1 MLKSFPD
8 RLMPD
13 KFSRRILKHVAD
25 RRYTPRLLRDLA
37 NDLGVPPDELDAFRD
52 SATQLIHAGQ
62 IVLASSHAIT
72 LPPPGRKMIGTFRL
86 NPRGFGFVV
95 PDSPVEHGDLFI
107 PAGNTG
113 GAMTGDHV
121 RADVIH
127 AAGRGRDR
135 SPYIGRIVEILS
147 RSDKRYTGNLAR
159 QGSLF
164 LVYVDGKSF
173 TQPVVIRDPHAKN
186 AKPGDK
192 VVIEITEYP
201 EGDALPQG
209 VITEVLGAHGQPDV
223 ETAAVMRAY
232 NLPDQ
237 FPPQVLQQA
246 RNASQSFRGT
256 IASGRLDL
264 TRDFIITI
272 DPPDARDFDDAIS
285 LKSLDPASTG
295 GAVFELGVHIA
306 DVAHFVAADS
316 PLDVEARL
324 RGNSVY
330 LPRRVIPMLPE
341 TLSNGVCSL
350 QEGVVRFCKSAF
362 IRYDQDANVLSTR
375 FARTAIKSA
384 KRLTYREAQALID
397 GDPLEARKHARTD
410 TPYTDRLVSVLKQ
423 MNDLAVRIRQ
433 RRLRAGMIVL
443 ALPEVELI
451 FDDDGRVI
459 DAQPEDNS
467 FTHTLIEMFMVEAN
481 EAAARLFNSL
491 NVPMI
496 RRIHDEPPSHDL
508 SELKQFARVAGF
520 NVPSHPSRYELQ
532 KLLDAVRGR
541 PAQHAVHLAVLQTL
555 SKAEYACVNIGHFA
569 LASEHYTHFTSPIRR
584 YPDFIV
590 HRALDAYLDAHVD
603 HAQRLLPGGK
613 KTAQLSGALVDDPR
627 IPDEDTLA
635 EIASHCSATERNA
648 EAAERD
654 LRTYL
659 VLELLAQHLGELFD
673 GTVTGMTNSGVFIQ
687 LNRYLVDGY
696 VRLEDLPGKDEN
708 WRMNRTTGALVAQR
722 SGRTISIGDRFT
734 VRLVKVSPESR
745 QLDLQI
751 TSDTPGRAPALSAKK
766 DKRRQPPGARKAHQQ
781 TMNLKRSEKRKRRHR

>member
-1 MLKSFPD
+1 
-8 RLMPD
+8 MPD
-13 KFSRRILKHVAD
+13 KFSRRILQHVAD

-37 NDLGVPPDELDAFRD
+37 QDLNVAPHEFAAFRH
-52 SATQLIHAGQ
+52 SAAQLIDSGQ
-62 IVLASSHAIT
+62 IVLGAAHTIA
-72 LPPPGRKMIGTFRL
+72 LPPPGRTMIGTFRL
-86 NPRGFGFVV
+86 HPRGFGFVV
-95 PDSPVEHGDLFI
+95 PDSPVEHGDLFV

-127 AAGRGRDR
+127 APARGRGR
-135 SPYIGRIVEILS
+135 SPYLGRVVEILS
-147 RSDKRYTGNLAR
+147 RADKRYTGNLAR
-159 QGSLF
+159 QGGRF
-164 LVYVDGKSF
+164 LVHVDGKSF

-201 EGDALPQG
+201 DGDEWPQG
-209 VITEVLGAHGQPDV
+209 VITEVLGPHGQPDV

-246 RNASQSFRGT
+246 RAASQGFRGT
-256 IASGRLDL
+256 ITPGRLDL
-264 TRDFIITI
+264 TGDFIITI

-285 LKSLDPASTG
+285 LTPLDPASTG

-306 DVAHFVAADS
+306 DVTHFVPPGS
-316 PLDVEARL
+316 PLDAEARR

-350 QEGVVRFCKSAF
+350 QEGALRFCKSAF

-375 FARTAIKSA
+375 FARSAIRSA

-397 GDPLEARKHARTD
+397 GDPGEARKHACTD
-410 TPYTDRLVSVLKQ
+410 TPYTDRLVHALRQ
-423 MNDLAVRIRQ
+423 MNDLALRIRQ

-443 ALPEVELI
+443 DLPEVDLV

-459 DAQPEDNS
+459 DAQPEDDS

-481 EAAARLFNSL
+481 EAAARLFNCL
-491 NVPMI
+491 NIPMI

-508 SELKQFARVAGF
+508 SDLKQFARVAGY
-520 NVPSHPSRYELQ
+520 NIPSRPTRHELQ
-532 KLLDAVRGR
+532 KLLDAVRGK

-555 SKAEYACVNIGHFA
+555 SKAEYACLNIGHFA
-569 LASEHYTHFTSPIRR
+569 LASDHYTHFTSPIRR
-584 YPDFIV
+584 YPDFVV
-590 HRALDAYLDAHVD
+590 HRALDAYLDAFPD
-603 HAQRLLPGGK
+603 HAHRLLPGGK
-613 KTAQLSGALVDDPR
+613 HNARLSRALRDDRR
-627 IPDEDTLA
+627 IPDEAALA

-659 VLELLAQHLGELFD
+659 VLELLAQHVGETFD
-673 GTVTGMTNSGVFIQ
+673 GTVTGITGSGVFIE
-687 LNRYLVDGY
+687 LSRYLVDGY
-696 VRLEDLPGKDEN
+696 VRLEDLPGRDEN
-708 WRMNRTTGALVAQR
+708 WRLNRTTGALVAQR
-722 SGRTISIGDRFT
+722 SGRTIAIGDRFT
-734 VRLVKVSPESR
+734 VRLVKVLPESR

-751 TSDTPGRAPALSAKK
+751 TSDQPAHGPGQAKK
-766 DKRRQPPGARKAHQQ
+766 QKRRQPPGARQAHQQ
-781 TMNLKRSEKRKRRHR
+781 TMKLKRAEKRRRRR